1 MEFLLILIVIMLPL
15 ALVVGGIALI
25 VNAMQSIRETLD
37 QNKRRKTWKNQ

>member
-15 ALVVGGIALI
+15 ALAVGGIALI